1 MSLYLQTVT
10 VTSEQLPFPDCYVC
24 VYIRT
29 CLDISRLHLLVW
41 TYYDSRQMSLFLRS
55 LFFRSIGPCA
65 RCGVVTQTGSCST
78 PPTSVNLS
86 SHPSRLSPETTRAK
100 AYVPPHLRQR
110 LSQGTLS
117 PSLPPSTSLHARW
130 YVHVTL
136 LSLLCGGTELTP
148 IAN

>member
-1 MSLYLQTVT
+1 MDSRSGYMYLPSQTVLST
-10 VTSEQLPFPDCYVC
+10 YVLVPPDCYRYVWTASISRRYVC

-130 YVHVTL
+130 YV
-136 LSLLCGGTELTP
+136 
-148 IAN
+148 